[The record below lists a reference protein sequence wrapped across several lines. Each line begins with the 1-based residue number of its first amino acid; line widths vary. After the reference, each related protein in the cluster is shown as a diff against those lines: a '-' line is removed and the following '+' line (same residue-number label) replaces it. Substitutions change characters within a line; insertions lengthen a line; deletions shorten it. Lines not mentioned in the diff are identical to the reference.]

1 MTANILTDD
10 IKVLG
15 LDIAKNVFELHGMD
29 AKGRTKHKRKLNRAK
44 VLEHL
49 GTIPACKVALE
60 SCGSSH
66 YWAREIMQ
74 LGHEVKIVPTQAVA
88 RLRSTN
94 KSDAID
100 AKAICKAA
108 LDDDIR
114 PVPVKSR
121 DQQNALSLIRQR
133 RHFKQTSTQ
142 YSNRARAWFYERG
155 VVIPIGKKNVLA
167 QLETALADDAC
178 DPLERMQLQL
188 FSNTLRFLQ
197 EQLEVCDKLLE
208 QYAQSIQAIQYLM
221 TIPGIGIISACSLYA
236 AGGDVGRY
244 GCGRDFAAWIGLV
257 PKISGS
263 GGKTKTGHISKRG
276 DVYLRSL
283 LVQGS
288 NSLWN
293 KSLRAR
299 KELSTSGKTSSDNLD
314 PIIAWLHNLQDRA
327 KPKQV
332 ICCAL
337 ANKLAR
343 IAFACLKH
351 ECRYD
356 PAALSAFDIGTATA
370 ESPT

>member
-10 IKVLG
+10 VKVLG

-49 GTIPACKVALE
+49 GTIPTCKVALE

-74 LGHEVKIVPTQAVA
+74 LGHEVKMVPTQAVA

-114 PVPVKSR
+114 PVPVKGR

-167 QLETALADDAC
+167 QLETALADDTC

-221 TIPGIGIISACSLYA
+221 T
-236 AGGDVGRY
+236 
-244 GCGRDFAAWIGLV
+244 
-257 PKISGS
+257 
-263 GGKTKTGHISKRG
+263 
-276 DVYLRSL
+276 
-283 LVQGS
+283 
-288 NSLWN
+288 
-293 KSLRAR
+293 
-299 KELSTSGKTSSDNLD
+299 
-314 PIIAWLHNLQDRA
+314 
-327 KPKQV
+327 
-332 ICCAL
+332 
-337 ANKLAR
+337 
-343 IAFACLKH
+343 
-351 ECRYD
+351 
-356 PAALSAFDIGTATA
+356 
-370 ESPT
+370 